1 MGFDVNTGG
10 PNGAP
15 GSYLGTKNFGEG
27 SRFAVQGLEKYYGQD
42 IFITEALTR
51 EAIAAMKQAIGKQ
64 TPFYLYMCALCRAY
78 SI

>member
-1 MGFDVNTGG
+1 MGFDVNIAGG
-10 PNGAP
+10 ANGAP

-51 EAIAAMKQAIGKQ
+51 EAITEMEKSGKL
-64 TPFYLYMCALCRAY
+64 PKLAY
-78 SI
+78 

>member
-1 MGFDVNTGG
+1 MGFDVNIAGG

-51 EAIAAMKQAIGKQ
+51 EAIAAMKQAIGNHPK
-64 TPFYLYMCALCRAY
+64 LAY
-78 SI
+78 